1 MPWPNAHITPS
12 DHWPAVERQTPLLHV
27 NAAFLA
33 RHLNE
38 SLGGAVLCVCA
49 TRRGTRHMAQALAH
63 FFSPREPYGAL
74 AQAIDIIEKRHR
86 VLWPLADA
94 LRRGVAWHNASL
106 PQEVRNLIEQALEE
120 GGLEAVAATTTLAEG
135 ADFPFRATILVDWLH
150 WSDNGQ
156 RPLAPALFRNIA
168 GRCGRA
174 GAFTEGD
181 TIILDNPLGSSEFT
195 APEVRRAWQEKS
207 FFAAVPSEVSS
218 TYEKLCDA
226 TPNVE
231 LLRAT
236 LASQF
241 LAVIAENED
250 VPALTENFIA
260 HCYATQLGIGLQDEM
275 KTITR
280 ELQEGGFAECD
291 DDGVWRLSNLG
302 RAANQSELS
311 FTTCRLL
318 MSTLQYLKSAALP
331 QNQSHRI
338 AFISAQLLRAL
349 GTCPEQSH
357 ADLKNVLLSRRSR
370 FCVKPDDFEMV
381 LQLWLRGE
389 SPASI
394 FRTLPF
400 TQRSSRQINIDEWV
414 EGEASREEAAA
425 SWQNELD
432 KFVDFSR
439 HVLEV
444 FLPWML
450 RAAERL
456 APFAEAETLI
466 DWPQAARFV
475 EAGVDSDWALS
486 MLQKN
491 VPGTR
496 KSWAA
501 LGRYPHDFPA
511 ALKEVGGKYCDDGQD
526 VLRAIEWLQKQN
538 RTPA

>member
-1 MPWPNAHITPS
+1 
-12 DHWPAVERQTPLLHV
+12 
-27 NAAFLA
+27 
-33 RHLNE
+33 
-38 SLGGAVLCVCA
+38 
-49 TRRGTRHMAQALAH
+49 
-63 FFSPREPYGAL
+63 
-74 AQAIDIIEKRHR
+74 
-86 VLWPLADA
+86 
-94 LRRGVAWHNASL
+94 
-106 PQEVRNLIEQALEE
+106 
-120 GGLEAVAATTTLAEG
+120 TTLAEG

-195 APEVRRAWQEKS
+195 APQVRRAWQEKS
-207 FFAAVPSEVSS
+207 FFAPLTAEVSS
-218 TYEKLCDA
+218 TYEKLREA
-226 TPNVE
+226 TPYVE

-241 LAVIAENED
+241 LAVIAENEG
-250 VPALTENFIA
+250 VPDLTENFIA
-260 HCYATQLGIGLQDEM
+260 RCYATRLGIGMQDEM
-275 KTITR
+275 KTIAR
-280 ELQEGGFAECD
+280 ELREGGFAECEEN
-291 DDGVWRLSNLG
+291 GVWRLSDLG
-302 RAANQSELS
+302 RAANESELS
-311 FTTCRLL
+311 LTTCRLL
-318 MSTLQYLKSAALP
+318 ISTLQSLKSAALP
-331 QNQSHRI
+331 QNQTHRI

-370 FCVKPDDFEMV
+370 FCVKPGDFEMV

-414 EGEASREEAAA
+414 EGEASREQAAA

-466 DWPQAARFV
+466 NWPQAARFI
-475 EAGVDSDWALS
+475 EAGVDSDWALQ

-491 VPGTR
+491 APGTR
-496 KSWAA
+496 KSWAT
-501 LGRYPHDFPA
+501 LGRHAQDCTA

-526 VLRAIEWLQKQN
+526 LLLALEWLQMNNSMSLPRPN
-538 RTPA
+538 RRF